1 MANKIGDM
9 SGAEFAKILAKAM
22 GKDVSDTKK
31 DPRKAQ
37 ELGAITPEDLAM
49 AEEVRDQAQQ
59 QLDIYSKLQ
68 GVKEANQAINQA
80 EQDLLSANIS
90 LLDKQ
95 LKNAMQATDLDK
107 DRVKDLTKQ
116 IELEEVKLSVLEK
129 EGDVLDEINK
139 HGSKYIDIATN
150 IAGHMKAIKKD
161 TAGWMVMMGE
171 KGADKM
177 LSPFV
182 AKFKEVLFGLNEA
195 EKGFE
200 RMSGL
205 GEDFSHQIRDGYE
218 DLRGYGVE
226 VGEMA
231 ESYSALT
238 TTMTDFTMTD
248 AASREALSQ
257 TGAVLGELGVAAGD
271 YAQGIQ
277 ASTKMLGQTAMQAEA
292 TSRELVAYAKDLGVA
307 PGQLSAQFAQMGPQ
321 LAKFGEQGVK
331 AFKDIAHI
339 SKITGMEMSKV
350 LQITNK
356 FDTFEGAAEQ
366 AGKLNAALGGN
377 FVNAMDLMMTTD
389 PAERFNMIRDSILD
403 TGLTFDDMSYYQK
416 NFYKESLGLSD
427 VGDLAMMLS
436 GNMDDLT
443 GDMGK
448 TNDELIAMKENS
460 QKVQSM
466 QEQWSAIVAQATPV
480 FQVFADIISGVLG
493 FFQKYPG
500 VIEAIVPTLVFFK
513 VAMFGLTLATKLS
526 TIATALGIGVK
537 KAATVAE
544 VANTTN
550 ITINTAAKEGQTLVT
565 GQLTVMQNLQT
576 GATKRSTLAGKSLA
590 PVLLAVGVAL
600 FLMGLGMAAAALG
613 LAELVVAFKDA
624 GDAAV
629 YAAAGIAALMVPF
642 GALLFVA
649 YTLVAGG
656 NVVTAAVTAFLL
668 SLGVAAMML
677 GIGMGLAAAGMA
689 LFVLSLKELFQVM
702 PMTDFMLLV
711 ATFIGLNLV
720 MSMIAPLAP
729 IAAAGM
735 ILMAL
740 GLMAIGAALLMM
752 LPTMIVF
759 NMLISGIGD
768 LMDNTAGLKQVAD
781 DFVRIGNAIRTIP
794 PVHAIALSTLM
805 TNTAVASKA
814 TGVAPTAGAAAG
826 GQKEVK
832 VTISLD
838 ATATK
843 DFLNGNTRT
852 FMGTESRVAVTQ

>member
-1 MANKIGDM
+1 MAIDESKFNKLIDLLTKQ
-9 SGAEFAKILAKAM
+9 AEGPEK
-22 GKDVSDTKK
+22 GK
-31 DPRKAQ
+31 PRKAQ
-37 ELGAITPEDLAM
+37 DLGVITQDDIDK
-49 AEEVRDQAQQ
+49 AEKARVEAQQ
-59 QLDIYSKLQ
+59 QLDIYSRLQ
-68 GVKEANQAINQA
+68 GVKEANQAINAA
-80 EQDLLSANIS
+80 EQDLLSANLK
-90 LLDKQ
+90 LLEKQ

-116 IELEEVKLSVLEK
+116 IELEEAKQGVLEK

-150 IAGHMKAIKKD
+150 IGGHMKAIQKD
-161 TAGWMVMMGE
+161 TSGWIAMMGS

-177 LSPFV
+177 LAPFV

-195 EKGFE
+195 EKSFE

-231 ESYSALT
+231 ESYGALT

-248 AASREALSQ
+248 AASRETLAQ
-257 TGAVLGELGVAAGD
+257 TGAVLGELGVAAND

-292 TSRELVAYAKDLGVA
+292 TSRELVAHAKDLGVA
-307 PGQLSAQFAQMGPQ
+307 PGQLSAQFAQMGPE
-321 LAKFGEQGVK
+321 LAKFGDQGVK

-339 SKITGMEMSKV
+339 SKITGMEMNKV

-377 FVNAMDLMMTTD
+377 MVNAMDLMMTTD
-389 PAERFNMIRDSILD
+389 PAERFSMIRDSILD

-448 TNDELIAMKENS
+448 NNDELIAMKENA

-480 FQVFADIISGVLG
+480 LQEFADVISWGLG
-493 FFQKYPG
+493 WLQKFPG
-500 VIEAIVPTLVFFK
+500 VIQAIVPLLVFFK
-513 VAMFGLTLATKLS
+513 LAMVALTIATKLS
-526 TIATALGIGVK
+526 TIATMFTT
-537 KAATVAE
+537 AATALSSGAQAV
-544 VANTTN
+544 NTTN
-550 ITINTAAKEGQTLVT
+550 ITINTAAKEVQDLATK
-565 GQLTVMQNLQT
+565 QLTISQNLQT
-576 GATKRSTLAGKSLA
+576 GATKRSTMAGKSFA
-590 PVLLAVGVAL
+590 PVLLALGVAL
-600 FLMGLGMAAAALG
+600 LLMGVGIGIAALG
-613 LAELVVAFKDA
+613 LAELALAFKDA
-624 GDAAV
+624 GDAAA
-629 YAAAGIAALMVPF
+629 YAAVGIAALMVPF
-642 GALLFVA
+642 VALLAVA
-649 YTLVAGG
+649 YALVAGG
-656 NVVTAAVTAFLL
+656 NVVTAGVTAFLL
-668 SLGVAAMML
+668 SMGAAALML
-677 GIGMGLAAAGMA
+677 GAGMGMAAAGLA
-689 LFVLSLKELFQVM
+689 LFVLGLKELFTVM
-702 PMTDFMLLV
+702 PIMDFVILV
-711 ATFIGLNLV
+711 ATFVGLYLV
-720 MSMIAPLAP
+720 MSIIAPLAP
-729 IAAAGM
+729 LAAAGM
-735 ILMAL
+735 ILMAV
-740 GLMAIGAALLMM
+740 GLFTIGTALLTMM
-752 LPTMIVF
+752 PTMIVF
-759 NMLISGIGD
+759 NMLISGIGE
-768 LMDNTAGLKQVAD
+768 LMDNTTGLKQVAD

-794 PVHAIALSTLM
+794 PVRAIALSALM
-805 TNTAVASKA
+805 TTTAIAGKA
-814 TGVAPTAGAAAG
+814 TGVAPTAGGGAG
-826 GQKEVK
+826 TQKEVK

-838 ATATK
+838 AAATK

-852 FMGTESRVAVTQ
+852 FIGSESRAAVTQ